1 MRHNNIRD
9 LTAKLLGECCS
20 NVSVGPTL
28 TPLSGEK
35 FNKATKTEDEARPDV
50 VASGLWTKGCLS
62 YSDVRIFNPLAKT
75 HKIHSLVK
83 VYKRLENEK
92 KSQYL
97 QRVVNVEHG
106 TFTPLIFTCFG
117 GMSRECQ
124 RYYNRIAELIS
135 EKKDIMLSK
144 TTNYI
149 RTKLSFSLLRSII
162 MSIRGSRT
170 SKRNQQNTIDIDLES
185 AKSKIN

>member
-1 MRHNNIRD
+1 M
-9 LTAKLLGECCS
+9 
-20 NVSVGPTL
+20 
-28 TPLSGEK
+28 
-35 FNKATKTEDEARPDV
+35 
-50 VASGLWTKGCLS
+50 
-62 YSDVRIFNPLAKT
+62 
-75 HKIHSLVK
+75 
-83 VYKRLENEK
+83 
-92 KSQYL
+92 
-97 QRVVNVEHG
+97 EHG

-135 EKKDIMLSK
+135 EKKDVMLSK